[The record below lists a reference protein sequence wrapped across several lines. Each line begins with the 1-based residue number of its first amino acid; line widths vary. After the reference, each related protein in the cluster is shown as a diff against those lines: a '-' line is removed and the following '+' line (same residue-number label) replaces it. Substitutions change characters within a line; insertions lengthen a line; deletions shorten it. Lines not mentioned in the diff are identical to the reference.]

1 LFLND
6 PKRQLQKEADPMAT
20 LFNGDQLRLKPD
32 PKLDPEQDAEPVK
45 AVPVQNSVLDL
56 LQEEADLRLAKVQTL
71 RKARL
76 AMQAKAAAEAEPAA
90 PKKRRAKPPKFA
102 NQS

>member
-1 LFLND
+1 
-6 PKRQLQKEADPMAT
+6 MAT

-32 PKLDPEQDAEPVK
+32 PKLDPEQDAAPAK
-45 AVPVQNSVLDL
+45 TPTPQNSVLDL

-76 AMQAKAAAEAEPAA
+76 AMQAKAAAEAEPVA